1 MDQGKKKWLSI
12 RSVMAI
18 GIAVFCAGLV
28 GIAALPSAAFASS
41 GPVWVSIPVQV
52 QTTGNVPSGMTYQIE
67 LARKTQGA
75 PMPERAEGADRFV
88 LTANTGETAVFE
100 RLAYSVPGDYEYQIT
115 QTTQD
120 RSNFTLDRSVYR
132 VTVHI
137 FNGTDGEFES
147 GLSVE
152 KDGED
157 GQTKPGAKA
166 EAILFANRYA
176 RSSGGGGHS
185 GGGSSGGSSSSSSGG
200 GSGSSSTAETAAGEP
215 AQTFPDVLFPE
226 PGAPLPGLLTIPKT
240 GDLTHEWFWA
250 ILAGISGAAG
260 IGLIVRNL
268 LPVTLREKQNENKSS
283 AGRSRR
289 KRGRRRGQVQMTG
302 NQ

>member
-1 MDQGKKKWLSI
+1 MDQRKRKWLSI
-12 RSVMAI
+12 RSVMAV
-18 GIAVFCAGLV
+18 GIAVFCAVIV
-28 GIAALPSAAFASS
+28 GIAALPEAAFASS
-41 GPVWVSIPVQV
+41 GPIWVSIPVQV

-88 LTANTGETAVFE
+88 LTANAGEAAWFE

-120 RSNFTLDRSVYR
+120 RSNFTFDRSVYR

-137 FNGTDGEFES
+137 FNGTDGGFES

-166 EAILFANRYA
+166 EAILFANRYS

-200 GSGSSSTAETAAGEP
+200 SSTSTSETAASEP

-226 PGAPLPGLLTIPKT
+226 PGPVLPGPLRLPKT

-250 ILAGISGAAG
+250 ILAGISGAVG
-260 IGLIVRNL
+260 IGLIVKNL
-268 LPVTLREKQNENKSS
+268 LSVTLRENGNENENL

-289 KRGRRRGQVQMTG
+289 KRGRRSGRVQITG
-302 NQ
+302 NR